1 MFLPHSDSFSDE
13 SIGNPETET
22 THHTNAKQ
30 IIKFITG
37 LEINL
42 NIYFLI
48 LFVSILTYHNN

>member
-30 IIKFITG
+30 IIKFI
-37 LEINL
+37 
-42 NIYFLI
+42 FLLLI
-48 LFVSILTYHNN
+48 K